1 MVSRLGFVDLYLL
14 AYAPSYIESG
24 VIQLETLLGMAES
37 GYIQTAAGEVF
48 FERHGSGTETPLV
61 CVHGG
66 PGFTSYYLEPLSAL
80 SKQRPVILY
89 DQAGCGRSR
98 RSGGRKLFSID
109 SFVEELEALRRELRL
124 EQMDLLGHSFG
135 GLIIGEYA
143 LRYPERVGRLIFACV
158 SIDIPRWIEDGQRLL
173 GQMSL
178 MQKMVLREGA
188 RTGATSSAAYL
199 TALQA
204 YYKKHI
210 YGCEEV
216 PESILRAEAESD
228 VQTYTTVWGA
238 NELVVNGLVREYSLS
253 PRLPELSAPTLF
265 VCGRF
270 DEATPEAHEYF
281 ASLVPGAQLH
291 VFERSA
297 HHPFATE
304 PEASARVVGDFL
316 RGVTGGGQASQ

>member
-1 MVSRLGFVDLYLL
+1 M
-14 AYAPSYIESG
+14 PE
-24 VIQLETLLGMAES
+24 ET
-37 GYIQTAAGEVF
+37 YIQTAAGEVF
-48 FERHGSGTETPLV
+48 YERYGSGDELPLV

-80 SKQRPVILY
+80 SAERPIVLY

-98 RSGGRKLFSID
+98 RGGGRKLFSIE
-109 SFVEELEALRRELRL
+109 SFVEELEALRRELRI
-124 EQMDLLGHSFG
+124 ERMHLLGHSFG

-158 SIDIPRWIEDGQRLL
+158 SIDIPRWIEDGHRLV

-188 RTGATSSAAYL
+188 RTGATSSPAYL

-204 YYKKHI
+204 YYAKHI
-210 YGCEEV
+210 YGSEEI
-216 PESILRAEAESD
+216 PKSIRRAEVESD
-228 VQTYTTVWGA
+228 AQTYNTVWGA

-253 PRLPELSAPTLF
+253 PRLPDLSAPTLF
-265 VCGRF
+265 MCGRF

-281 ASLVPGAQLH
+281 ASLVPEARLR
-291 VFERSA
+291 VFEHSA

-304 PEASARVVGDFL
+304 PKESIRVVGDFL
-316 RGVTGGGQASQ
+316 RGVTAGVLA

>member
-1 MVSRLGFVDLYLL
+1 MGKV
-14 AYAPSYIESG
+14 
-24 VIQLETLLGMAES
+24 

-48 FERHGSGTETPLV
+48 YERYGSGDELPLV

-80 SKQRPVILY
+80 RAERPIVLY

-98 RSGGRKLFSID
+98 RGGGRKLFSIE
-109 SFVEELEALRRELRL
+109 SFVEELEALRRELRI
-124 EQMDLLGHSFG
+124 ERMHLLGHSFG

-158 SIDIPRWIEDGQRLL
+158 SIDIPRWIEDGHRLV

-188 RTGATSSAAYL
+188 RTGATSSPAYL

-204 YYKKHI
+204 YYAKHI
-210 YGCEEV
+210 YGSEEI
-216 PESILRAEAESD
+216 PESIRRAEVESD
-228 VQTYTTVWGA
+228 AQTYNTVWGA

-253 PRLPELSAPTLF
+253 PRLPDLSAPTLF
-265 VCGRF
+265 MCGRF

-281 ASLVPGAQLH
+281 ASLVPGARLH
-291 VFERSA
+291 VFEHSA

-304 PEASARVVGDFL
+304 PEESIRVVGDFL
-316 RGVTGGGQASQ
+316 RGVIAEVLA